1 MQRTPP
7 GFAQS
12 ALSIP
17 RERVSAVTS
26 TCLPFVYKGDTAAM
40 QGGAA
45 AQPDIPLE
53 RERMNNLHHRPLAV
67 AVSLCLLLAAPA
79 LASAQDA
86 PRSTTDLDRVEVT
99 GSRIKRAEVE
109 GQVPIQ
115 TLTRTEIERTGLTS
129 IGDVLQQLTGSGSA
143 LNAKFNSSGNFGFPP
158 DGSGVG
164 AGSAQVDLRHLGAKR
179 VLVLV
184 DGIRWVN
191 ESSASGVGAATDLN
205 TIPLAIVERIEVL
218 EDGASS
224 LYGSDAIAGVV
235 NIITRREFDGAQVTM
250 NYGEYTKGDGT
261 QKGVDLAWG
270 TSGDRYSLFLGASWT
285 KQDPVYARDREQ
297 SRFPIPGTGLAFGSG
312 GIPQG
317 RFAFVDP
324 NTGASQNI
332 VPNTGVSNPR
342 YDGSAGCNRSDD
354 YHCFTS
360 ADRFNFAEYNLVLT
374 PSERKGIF
382 GQFRFDLTDDIQWY
396 IKALGNRRE
405 STNQAGPEPLFFGP
419 DGATGNPLADN
430 IVVSALNP
438 YNPFGFDLDSSS
450 NMSLIGR
457 RPVEGGPRVFEQEV
471 NTQYF
476 ATGLVGQFQAADRS
490 WFWDLN
496 GMYSKNKAEQT
507 NYGSYDIYKV
517 NMALGDPAICAATP
531 GCVPLNIFGGVG
543 SITPDMLRW
552 IQPVVRDRSQNEL
565 SLFTANLSSEL
576 FTLPAG
582 PVSFATGYEYRKYEG
597 RYDPDPLTVIGHYN
611 GVPSLPTSGS
621 YDVNEAYLELSVPIF
636 AKSAL
641 GEKLDLS
648 LAGRYSDYSTFG
660 GEFTPK
666 YGLRW
671 QVTNDFV
678 LRTSYAEGFRAP
690 SIGELYGSA
699 ARADLQLF
707 DPCSVGL
714 GGTPPRGSAAN
725 CAALGVPG
733 GFQQANSQI
742 SVTTGG
748 NAELDPERSRS
759 FSAGF
764 VWSPWFGSNASWSER
779 FDVEVTFY
787 RHHIEGAIQAINAQT
802 QLDLCVDTLDPLY
815 CGGITR
821 ASTGAVSSFNNRLTN
836 LGSIK
841 TDGWDVDLFW
851 TLPQTE
857 VGQFKLGW
865 QNTFVGRYEAL
876 GAAGQRQPQEPGVEV
891 ADSSIPEWTSNATL
905 SWNLANWNASW
916 TVRHISKLTEECGDV
931 AAFPICGN
939 QAEGTNELAATTF
952 HDMQVGY
959 KFDWMKGL
967 QLSAGLNNVFDKDPP
982 ICLSCSLNGY
992 DASTYDIP
1000 RGRYWY
1006 LRADLRF

>member
-1 MQRTPP
+1 
-7 GFAQS
+7 
-12 ALSIP
+12 
-17 RERVSAVTS
+17 
-26 TCLPFVYKGDTAAM
+26 
-40 QGGAA
+40 
-45 AQPDIPLE
+45 
-53 RERMNNLHHRPLAV
+53 MNDLHHRPLAV
-67 AVSLCLLLAAPA
+67 AVSLCLLLAVPA
-79 LASAQDA
+79 LAGAQET
-86 PRSTTDLDRVEVT
+86 PRTTTELDRVEVT

-115 TLTRTEIERTGLTS
+115 TLTRAEIERTGMNS
-129 IGDVLQQLTGSGSA
+129 IGEVLQQLTGSGSA

-235 NIITRREFDGAQVTM
+235 NIITRREFDGGQVTL
-250 NYGEYTKGDGT
+250 NYGEYSKGDGT

-270 TSGDRYSLFLGASWT
+270 TSGDRYTLFLGASWT

-324 NTGASQNI
+324 NTGAEQDI

-342 YDGSAGCNRSDD
+342 YDGSAGCSRTDD

-360 ADRFNFAEYNLVLT
+360 ADRFNFAEYNMVLT

-382 GQFRFDLTDDIQWY
+382 GQFRFDITDNIQWY

-438 YNPFGFDLDSSS
+438 YNPFGFDLVSSG

-457 RPVEGGPRVFEQEV
+457 RPVEGGARIFEQEV

-476 ATGLVGQFQAADRS
+476 ATGLVGQFETGSRS
-490 WFWDLN
+490 WFWDVN

-507 NYGSYDIYKV
+507 NYGSYDIFKV
-517 NMALGDPAICAATP
+517 NMALGDPAVCAATA
-531 GCVPLNIFGGVG
+531 GCVPLNIFGGAG
-543 SITPDMLRW
+543 SITPAMLDW

-565 SLFTANLSSEL
+565 SLFTANLSSDL
-576 FTLPAG
+576 FNLPAG

-636 AKSAL
+636 AKSAI

-707 DPCSVGL
+707 DPCSIGL
-714 GGTPPRGSAAN
+714 GGTAPRGNPAN
-725 CAALGVPG
+725 CAALGVPS

-764 VWSPWFGSNASWSER
+764 VWSPWFGNDASWSER

-787 RHHIEGAIQAINAQT
+787 RHTIEGAIQAINAQT
-802 QLDLCVDTLDPLY
+802 QLDLCVETLDPVY

-821 ASTGAVSSFNNRLTN
+821 ATTGAVSSFNNRLTN

-851 TLPQTE
+851 TFPQSDI
-857 VGQFKLGW
+857 GQFKLGW

-876 GAAGQRQPQEPGVEV
+876 GAAGQRQPQKPGVEV

-905 SWNLANWNASW
+905 SWALANWSASW
-916 TVRHISKLTEECGDV
+916 TVRHISELTEDCGDAV
-931 AAFPICGN
+931 AFPVCSN
-939 QAEGTNELAATTF
+939 QLEGTNTLDATTF
-952 HDMQVGY
+952 HDLQVGY
-959 KFDWMKGL
+959 KVDWMKGL

>member
-1 MQRTPP
+1 
-7 GFAQS
+7 
-12 ALSIP
+12 
-17 RERVSAVTS
+17 
-26 TCLPFVYKGDTAAM
+26 
-40 QGGAA
+40 
-45 AQPDIPLE
+45 
-53 RERMNNLHHRPLAV
+53 MNYLHHRPLAV
-67 AVSLCLLLAAPA
+67 AVALCVTA
-79 LASAQDA
+79 LAPMGAAAQ
-86 PRSTTDLDRVEVT
+86 STTTNLDAIEVT
-99 GSRIKRAEVE
+99 GTRIKRAEVE
-109 GQVPIQ
+109 GQVPVQ
-115 TLTRTEIERTGLTS
+115 TLNRADIERTGLTS
-129 IGDVLQQLTGSGSA
+129 IGEVLQQLTGSGSA

-191 ESSASGVGAATDLN
+191 ESSASGVGSATDLN

-235 NIITRREFDGAQVTM
+235 NIITRRDFDGGQVTL
-250 NYGEYTKGDGT
+250 NYGEYSKGDGT

-270 TSGDRYSLFLGASWT
+270 KSGDRFSLFLGASWT
-285 KQDPVYARDREQ
+285 KQDPVFAKDREQ

-324 NTGASQNI
+324 NTGAEQDI
-332 VPNTGVSNPR
+332 VPNTGVSSPR
-342 YDGSAGCNRSDD
+342 YDGSAGCNRTDD

-360 ADRFNFAEYNLVLT
+360 ADRFNFAEYNMVLT
-374 PSERKGIF
+374 PSERKGLF
-382 GQFRFDLTDDIQWY
+382 GQFRFDITDNVQWY
-396 IKALGNRRE
+396 VKALGNRRE

-438 YNPFGFDLDSSS
+438 YNPFGFDLVSSG

-457 RPVEGGPRVFEQEV
+457 RPVEGGARVFEQQV
-471 NTQYF
+471 DTTYF
-476 ATGLVGQFQAADRS
+476 ATGLVGNFQAADRS
-490 WFWDLN
+490 WYWDVN

-507 NYGSYDIYKV
+507 NYGSYNIYNV
-517 NMALGDPAICAATP
+517 NMALGDPAVCAATP
-531 GCVPLNIFGGVG
+531 GCVPLNIFGGAG
-543 SITPDMLRW
+543 SITPDMLKW

-565 SLFTANLSSEL
+565 SLFTANLSSDL

-582 PVSFATGYEYRKYEG
+582 PVSFATGLEHRKYKG
-597 RYDPDPLTVIGHYN
+597 SYQPDPLTVIGHYN
-611 GVPSLPTSGS
+611 GVPSQPTSGS

-636 AKSAL
+636 ADSAL
-641 GEKLDLS
+641 GKKLDLS

-671 QVTNDFV
+671 QVTDDFV
-678 LRTSYAEGFRAP
+678 LRTTYAEGFRAP

-725 CAALGVPG
+725 CASLGVPA

-748 NAELDPERSRS
+748 NRELEPERSRS

-764 VWSPWFGSNASWSER
+764 VWSPWFGNDASWSER

-787 RHHIEGAIQAINAQT
+787 RHNIDGAIQAINAQT
-802 QLDLCVDTLDPLY
+802 QLDLCVDTLDPIY
-815 CGGITR
+815 CDGITR

-836 LGSIK
+836 LGSIR

-851 TLPQTE
+851 TLPQSSI
-857 VGQFKLGW
+857 GQFKLGW
-865 QNTFVGRYEAL
+865 KNTFVGRYEAT
-876 GAAGQRQPQEPGVEV
+876 GAAGQRQPQKPGVEV
-891 ADSSIPEWTSNATL
+891 ADSSIPEWTSNASIGWTL
-905 SWNLANWNASW
+905 DNWSANW
-916 TVRHISKLTEECGDV
+916 TVRHISELTEDCGDAV
-931 AAFPICGN
+931 AFPVCSN
-939 QAEGTNELAATTF
+939 QAAGTNTLSATTF
-952 HDMQVGY
+952 HDAQVGY
-959 KFDWMKGL
+959 KIDWMKGL
-967 QLSAGLNNVFDKDPP
+967 QLTAGLNNVFDKDPP

>member
-1 MQRTPP
+1 MKQPKQCSL
-7 GFAQS
+7 A
-12 ALSIP
+12 I
-17 RERVSAVTS
+17 AVTV
-26 TCLPFVYKGDTAAM
+26 CIGLA
-40 QGGAA
+40 
-45 AQPDIPLE
+45 PL
-53 RERMNNLHHRPLAV
+53 V
-67 AVSLCLLLAAPA
+67 
-79 LASAQDA
+79 ASAQQA
-86 PRSTTDLDRVEVT
+86 VPAATELDRVEVT

-109 GQVPIQ
+109 GQVPVQ

-129 IGDVLQQLTGSGSA
+129 IGEVLQQLTGSGSA

-235 NIITRREFDGAQVTM
+235 NIITRRDFDGGQVTV
-250 NYGEYTKGDGT
+250 NYGQYGKGDGT

-270 TSGDRYSLFLGASWT
+270 TQGDRFSLFLGASWT
-285 KQDPVYARDREQ
+285 RQDPVHARDREQ
-297 SRFPIPGTGLAFGSG
+297 SRFPIPGTGLSFGSSAT
-312 GIPQG
+312 PDG
-317 RFAFVDP
+317 RFIFTDP
-324 NTGASQNI
+324 ATGI
-332 VPNTGVSNPR
+332 THDLTPNAGVGSPV
-342 YDGSAGCNRSDD
+342 YSAGQDCARTDD
-354 YHCFTS
+354 YHCFGTP
-360 ADRFNFAEYNLVLT
+360 DRFNFAQYNLLLT
-374 PSERKGIF
+374 PSERKGVF
-382 GQFRFDLTDDIQWY
+382 GQFRFDLSDNVQWY
-396 IKALGNRRE
+396 VKALGNRRE
-405 STNQAGPEPLFFGP
+405 STNSAAPEPLFFGP

-430 IVVSALNP
+430 IVISALNP
-438 YNPFGFDLDSSS
+438 YNPFGFDLDSSD
-450 NMSLIGR
+450 NLIMIGR
-457 RPVEGGPRVFEQEV
+457 RPVEGGARVFEQEV
-471 NTQYF
+471 NTSYF
-476 ATGLVGQFQAADRS
+476 ATGLEGSFQAADRS
-490 WFWDLN
+490 WFWDVN

-507 NYGSYDIYKV
+507 NYGSYNIYNV
-517 NMALGDPAICAATP
+517 NLALGDPAACAATP
-531 GCVPLNIFGGVG
+531 GCVPLDIFGGVG

-576 FTLPAG
+576 LQLPAG
-582 PVSFATGYEYRKYEG
+582 PLAFATGVEYRKYEG
-597 RYDPDPLTVIGHYN
+597 SYTPDPLTVRGHYN
-611 GVPSLPTSGS
+611 GVPSQPTSGS

-636 AKSAL
+636 AQSAL

-648 LAGRYSDYSTFG
+648 VAGRYSDYSTFG

-725 CAALGVPG
+725 CAALGVPD

-748 NAELDPERSRS
+748 NRELDPERSRS

-764 VWSPWFGSNASWSER
+764 VWSPWFANGAAWSER

-787 RHHIEGAIQAINAQT
+787 RHHIDGAIQAINAQT
-802 QLDLCVDTLDPLY
+802 QLDLCVDTLDPIY
-815 CGGITR
+815 CDGISR

-851 TLPQTE
+851 TLPQTS

-876 GAAGQRQPQEPGVEV
+876 GAAGQRQPQQPGVEV
-891 ADSSIPEWTSNATL
+891 TDSSIPEWTSNASL
-905 SWNLANWNASW
+905 SWTLANWNASW
-916 TVRHISKLTEECGDV
+916 SVRHISELTEDCGDAV
-931 AAFPICGN
+931 AFAVCGN
-939 QAEGTNELAATTF
+939 PTEGTNTLAATTY
-952 HDMQVGY
+952 HDLQVGY
-959 KFDWMKGL
+959 KVDWLKGL
-967 QLSAGLNNVFDKDPP
+967 QLSAGLNNAFDKDPP
-982 ICLSCSLNGY
+982 VCLSCSLNGY